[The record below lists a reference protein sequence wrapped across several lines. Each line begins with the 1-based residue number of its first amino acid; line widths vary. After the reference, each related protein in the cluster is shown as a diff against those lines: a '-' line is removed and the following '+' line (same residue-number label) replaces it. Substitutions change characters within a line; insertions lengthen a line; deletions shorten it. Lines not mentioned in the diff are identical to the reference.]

1 MTKGIQKPSER
12 KQKIYDKFLKSKIN
26 ENKIYKTYKSLFEIL
41 NPLVTGVHYSRKLI
55 AVSKI

>member
-1 MTKGIQKPSER
+1 MGIQKTSER
-12 KQKIYDKFLKSKIN
+12 KQKIYDKFLKSKIK
-26 ENKIYKTYKSLFEIL
+26 ENKIYKIYKSLFEIL